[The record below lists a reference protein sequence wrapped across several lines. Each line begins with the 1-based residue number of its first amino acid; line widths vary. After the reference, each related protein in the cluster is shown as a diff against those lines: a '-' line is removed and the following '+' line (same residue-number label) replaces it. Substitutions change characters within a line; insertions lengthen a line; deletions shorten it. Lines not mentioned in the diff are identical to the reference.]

1 MSSLLEMKS
10 QRKMEI
16 KAKIKRKARR
26 KATRK
31 AEIRSQIPQSPKNRR
46 AMARKQMTLNLR
58 KMESRIKLQSL
69 RPTREML
76 SLRRRRV
83 ETNKQKI
90 PRKAI
95 LSQQIPLSLRRK
107 KVMESQQML
116 LRK

>member
-1 MSSLLEMKS
+1 MKS
-10 QRKMEI
+10 QRKMKS
-16 KAKIKRKARR
+16 KATIKRKARR

-31 AEIRSQIPQSPKNRR
+31 AGIRSQIPQSQKNRR

-69 RPTREML
+69 RPRREML

-83 ETNKQKI
+83 ETNQQKM
-90 PRKAI
+90 PRKAR
-95 LSQQIPLSLRRK
+95 L
-107 KVMESQQML
+107 SQQML

>member
-10 QRKMEI
+10 QRKMES
-16 KAKIKRKARR
+16 KATIKRKAIR

-31 AEIRSQIPQSPKNRR
+31 AGIRSQIPQSQKSRR

-69 RPTREML
+69 RPRREML
-76 SLRRRRV
+76 SLRRRRRV
-83 ETNKQKI
+83 ETNQQKI
-90 PRKAI
+90 PRKAR
-95 LSQQIPLSLRRK
+95 L
-107 KVMESQQML
+107 SQQML